1 MVLIPERY
9 RLFISCSGF
18 CQLLFIG
25 DPCTKH
31 VDNSPRVSDR
41 LCGRPT
47 TSSPEK
53 RGASR
58 RRWESTTPHPTIQ
71 ELESPMSHKVLAGLG
86 TAAGGFVAAGLISLA
101 TGPVAHADGDDLT
114 PAMDTDFM
122 SGPLQDFGL
131 FTDQSFADPDDGE
144 FVATV
149 FSSQQLGFTDI
160 LTSGADPSDGVGFG
174 AAGIGEAGETVN
186 TFIDPSDP
194 ALASML
200 SFELP
205 FTDPLAQIFTD
216 L

>member
-1 MVLIPERY
+1 M
-9 RLFISCSGF
+9 S
-18 CQLLFIG
+18 
-25 DPCTKH
+25 
-31 VDNSPRVSDR
+31 
-41 LCGRPT
+41 
-47 TSSPEK
+47 
-53 RGASR
+53 AR
-58 RRWESTTPHPTIQ
+58 RITF
-71 ELESPMSHKVLAGLG
+71 VLG
-86 TAAGGFVAAGLISLA
+86 TAAGAFLAAGLIPLA
-101 TGPVAHADGDDLT
+101 TSPVAHADPDDVSVG
-114 PAMDTDFM
+114 ADTDFM
-122 SGPLQDFGL
+122 SGPLQNFGL

-149 FSSQQLGFTDI
+149 IQSQQLGFTDI

-216 L
+216 LLPLGF